1 MAIAKGVSKFKTLT
15 LEQQYASM
23 QRCPLSSHGQGEFK
37 RNCFYWEFTAQPTP
51 LSKSYL
57 VLLVFHIDNYSPDV
71 YVLDKDVWQVSK
83 TRLIP
88 HLYDYKRI
96 KLCLYYPSY
105 KDWDQS
111 MPLNTTFVP
120 WIYLWLYYYEEWL
133 YSDDWKGGGIH
144 PQSKELEKVTD
155 KKVSPLKKFR
165 KQKVKK
171 QTKAEKAQKVI
182 FSIYEQRKKAY
193 QEREGLMCTI

>member
-1 MAIAKGVSKFKTLT
+1 MSVSKGVSKFNKLT
-15 LEQQYASM
+15 LEQQYTSM
-23 QRCPLSSHGQGEFK
+23 QNCPLSSHGQGAFK

-51 LSKSYL
+51 LSKAYL

-71 YVLDKDVWQVSK
+71 FVLDKDVWDVSK
-83 TRLIP
+83 KRSIP
-88 HLYDYKRI
+88 HLYDFKRI

-111 MPLNTTFVP
+111 MPLSSTFIP

-133 YSDDWKGGGIH
+133 YSREWKGGGIH
-144 PQSKELEKVTD
+144 PETKEPEETSD
-155 KKVSPLKKFR
+155 KKISPLKKFR
-165 KQKVKK
+165 KPKVKK
-171 QTKAEKAQKVI
+171 PSKADKAQQVI

-193 QEREGLMCTI
+193 IEREGLL